1 LSRPAVVVAS
11 ERPGLAAAGGSARAV
26 RGGQQELWRR
36 FWRNRL
42 AVAGAALLLGEL
54 LVVLF
59 GPWLAPYDPT
69 DRDGVNRLT
78 GPSLQ
83 HVMGTDDLGRDIFSR
98 ILHGAPLSML
108 EGVVVV
114 VVAFGVGVPLGA
126 CAAYFRK
133 LDAVIMRCT
142 EVMLAFPAML
152 LALGLVAILGPGL
165 ASVLIGAG
173 VAGIPPTTVLTRSL
187 VLSVQQNEYVT
198 AARTIGCWPGR
209 ILFRHILPNCISSL
223 LVAASFRVALGI
235 LIASSLS
242 FLGLGAQ
249 PPTPEWGAMLS
260 NGRDFLY
267 RAPHVA
273 AFPGLALGAT
283 ILAFNLLGDGLRD
296 MFDPRQ
302 ART

>member
-1 LSRPAVVVAS
+1 
-11 ERPGLAAAGGSARAV
+11 
-26 RGGQQELWRR
+26 
-36 FWRNRL
+36 
-42 AVAGAALLLGEL
+42 
-54 LVVLF
+54 
-59 GPWLAPYDPT
+59 
-69 DRDGVNRLT
+69 
-78 GPSLQ
+78 
-83 HVMGTDDLGRDIFSR
+83 MGTDDLGRDIFSR

-187 VLSVQQNEYVT
+187 VLGVQQNEYVT

-283 ILAFNLLGDGLRD
+283 VLAFNLLGDGLRD